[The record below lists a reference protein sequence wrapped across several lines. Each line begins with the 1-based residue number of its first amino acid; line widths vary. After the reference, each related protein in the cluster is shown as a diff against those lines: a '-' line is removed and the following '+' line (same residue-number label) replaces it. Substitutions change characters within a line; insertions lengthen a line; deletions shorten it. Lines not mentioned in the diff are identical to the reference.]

1 MGMKVLVT
9 GGCGE
14 VGQTVV
20 RRLSETHQV
29 RVADIKVPEA
39 GARSSDVEW
48 MPCDLTSESAAR
60 EAVEGQDAVVHL
72 AAIPNSFIAEG
83 SEVLR
88 VNVLTCYAIAEAC
101 RHAGVKKVIYAGS
114 DSGLGFGI
122 RRTNYKPAYLPI
134 DGDHPCWP
142 HESYSLSKY
151 FGERMFEEYA
161 RAFRIPTLS
170 IRLLYVLLDKRCRHE
185 FEDALANRGNEARAD
200 WMGGYVMPEDV
211 AGMIAA
217 GLDYDVAN
225 ARPDLP
231 YEVFFAHAAD
241 TLNSLFTRRTTLEQA
256 VALWGSVPELKQ
268 PEIYEKDPYAPFFD
282 IATPAKK
289 LGYEPRHTYRDYYLY
304 KA

>member
-1 MGMKVLVT
+1 MKVLVT
-9 GGCGE
+9 GGSGE

-20 RRLSETHQV
+20 AHLSKTHEV
-29 RVADIKVPEA
+29 RVADIRVPGEA
-39 GARSSDVEW
+39 ERSAGVEW
-48 MPCDLTSESAAR
+48 VACDLTSENAAR
-60 EAVEGQDAVVHL
+60 EVVAGQDAVVHL
-72 AAIPNSFIAEG
+72 AAIPNSFVAAG
-83 SEVLR
+83 PEVLQ

-101 RHAGVKKVIYAGS
+101 RDAGVKKVIYAGS

-170 IRLLYVLLDKRCRHE
+170 IRLLYVLLEKRCKDE
-185 FEDALANRGNEARAD
+185 FAEALANRGNEAKAE

-217 GLDYDVAN
+217 GLDYDVA
-225 ARPDLP
+225 AGRPDFP
-231 YEVFFAHAAD
+231 YEVFFAHASD

-256 VALWGSVPELKQ
+256 VALWGSVPEVKQ
-268 PEIYEKDPYAPFFD
+268 PEVYEKDPYAPFFD
-282 IATPAKK
+282 IATPARK

-304 KA
+304 KP